1 MHGLMMDSPL
11 MITSLI
17 EYAARNHGDTQIVS
31 RRAGGDLHR
40 YDYAH
45 CYQRTCQLAHAL
57 RALGIAHGERV
68 GTLAWNGYR
77 HLELYYAIS
86 GIGAVC
92 HTINPRLFAE
102 QLVYIIKHAADRV
115 LFVDLSFVPLLESLA
130 AELCSVRAYVL
141 LCDEQDMPRT
151 CLGPVHCY
159 ETLIGHAPTQFE
171 WPLFDEREAS
181 SLCYTSGTTGAPKG
195 VLYNHRSTVLHA
207 YSLCGA
213 NSALPLSCRET
224 VMPVVPMFHVHAWG
238 IPYAA
243 AMAGAKIVFPGA
255 QLDGASLHEL
265 IQAEAVTQSAGV
277 PTVWFAL
284 LAYLAQSGARVDT
297 LRHVVVGG
305 AAAPLSLIKQ
315 FEQQHAVNVS
325 HAWGMTEMSPVGTTG
340 MLKPRFEALS
350 QDQRFAIK
358 LKQGRMVYG
367 VDMKIVDD
375 DGLEQTRDGIG
386 VGQLL
391 VRGPW
396 IASAYFDDAQGS
408 ADAFTDDGWFRT
420 GDVATLD
427 GDGHVQIVDRSKDLI
442 KSGGEWI
449 SSIDLENA
457 AVGHPHIAEAAAI
470 AIADDKWGER
480 PLLVVVLR
488 DGCELT
494 SEATRAWLEDKVARW
509 WLPEVVLFVDELPHT
524 ATGKISKTR
533 LREQVSAMQ
542 IMPAGHCGPER

>member
-11 MITSLI
+11 MISSLI
-17 EYAARNHGDTQIVS
+17 EYAARNHADTEIVS
-31 RRAGGDLHR
+31 RQADGAVHR
-40 YDYAH
+40 YDYGR

-57 RALGIAHGERV
+57 RAIGIEHGDRV

-92 HTINPRLFAE
+92 HTVNPRLFSE
-102 QLVYIIKHAADRV
+102 QLVYIMNHAADRV

-130 AELCSVRAYVL
+130 AQLSSVRAYVL
-141 LCDEQDMPRT
+141 MCDEQEMPRT
-151 CLGPVHCY
+151 SLPTEHCY
-159 ETLIGHAPTQFE
+159 ETLIRSSPMHFQ
-171 WPLFDEREAS
+171 WPQFDEREAS

-207 YSLCGA
+207 YSLCSA

-243 AMAGAKIVFPGA
+243 AMAGARIVFPGA

-265 IQAEAVTQSAGV
+265 IETEAVTQSAGV
-277 PTVWFAL
+277 PTIWFAL
-284 LAYLAQSGARVDT
+284 LAYLAQSGASIDS
-297 LRHVVVGG
+297 LRNLVVGG
-305 AAAPLSLIKQ
+305 AAAPLSLIEQ
-315 FEQQHAVNVS
+315 FEQRYGVNVC

-340 MLKPRFEALS
+340 MLKPRFDALS
-350 QDQRFAIK
+350 EEQRFSIK

-367 VDMKIVDD
+367 VEMKIVDD
-375 DGLEQTRDGIG
+375 DGVEQACNGSG

-396 IASAYFDDAQGS
+396 IAAAYFEDAEGTAHS
-408 ADAFTDDGWFRT
+408 FTDDGWFCT

-427 GDGHVQIVDRSKDLI
+427 ADGHVQIVDRSKDLI

-449 SSIDLENA
+449 SSIDLENT
-457 AVGHPHIAEAAAI
+457 AVGHPDIVEAAAI
-470 AIADDKWGER
+470 AITHEKWGER
-480 PLLVVVLR
+480 PLLVVVLGEGR
-488 DGCELT
+488 ELT
-494 SEATRAWLEDKVARW
+494 SEATLAWLEDKVARW
-509 WLPEVVLFVDELPHT
+509 WLPDRVMFVDELPHT
-524 ATGKISKTR
+524 ATGKISKTQ
-533 LREQVSAMQ
+533 LRERISAMDKS
-542 IMPAGHCGPER
+542 ADSC

>member
-11 MITSLI
+11 MISSLI
-17 EYAARNHGDTQIVS
+17 EYAARNHSDTQIVS
-31 RRAGGDLHR
+31 RRADGGLHR
-40 YDYAH
+40 YDYGQ
-45 CYQRTCQLAHAL
+45 CYQRTCQLAHVL
-57 RALGIAHGERV
+57 RALGIEHGDRV

-77 HLELYYAIS
+77 HLELYYAVS

-92 HTINPRLFAE
+92 HTINPRLFSE
-102 QLVYIIKHAADRV
+102 QLVYIMNHAADRV
-115 LFVDLSFVPLLESLA
+115 LFVDLSFVPLLESVA
-130 AELCSVRAYVL
+130 DELMSVRAYVL
-141 LCDEQDMPRT
+141 MCDEDDMPQT
-151 CLGPVHCY
+151 TLPAAYCY
-159 ETLIGHAPTQFE
+159 ETLLCGSQMQFQ
-171 WPLFDEREAS
+171 WPVFDERDAS

-207 YSLCGA
+207 YALCSA
-213 NSALPLSCRET
+213 NSALPLSCCET

-243 AMAGAKIVFPGA
+243 VMAGSRIVFPGA

-277 PTVWFAL
+277 PTIWFAL
-284 LAYLAQSGARVDT
+284 LAYLAQSGARVDS
-297 LRHVVVGG
+297 LRNVVVGG
-305 AAAPLSLIKQ
+305 AAAPLSLIEQ
-315 FEQQHAVNVS
+315 FEQGHGVNVC

-340 MLKPRFEALS
+340 MLKPRFDALS
-350 QDQRFAIK
+350 EAQRFAIK
-358 LKQGRMVYG
+358 LKQGRMIYG

-375 DGLEQTRDGIG
+375 DGVEQACDGDA

-396 IASAYFDDAQGS
+396 IASAYFDDALGTAHS
-408 ADAFTDDGWFRT
+408 FTDDGWFRT

-470 AIADDKWGER
+470 AIADEKWGER
-480 PLLVVVLR
+480 PLLVVVLG
-488 DGCELT
+488 DGYELT
-494 SEATRAWLEDKVARW
+494 SQAMLGWLEDKVARW
-509 WLPEVVLFVDELPHT
+509 CLPDKVLFVDELPHT
-524 ATGKISKTR
+524 ATGKISKTQ
-533 LREQVSAMQ
+533 LREQVRAMNL
-542 IMPAGHCGPER
+542 ISR